1 VSVLQK
7 RQARFSLPSFRVY
20 SFKQQ
25 GIKPLVV
32 RPPLFLSPATCGFPS
47 PAEDFVERNLSL
59 DEHLI
64 HHPATTFFMTVVGS
78 SMTDCGIHSGDLL
91 IVDRSLEPANGQ
103 VVVAYLNQEFTVKRF
118 KRSKGG
124 RMYLVAENPDFQP
137 IEITGEMEFQV
148 WGVVTATIHQ
158 F

>member
-1 VSVLQK
+1 
-7 RQARFSLPSFRVY
+7 
-20 SFKQQ
+20 
-25 GIKPLVV
+25 
-32 RPPLFLSPATCGFPS
+32 
-47 PAEDFVERNLSL
+47 
-59 DEHLI
+59 
-64 HHPATTFFMTVVGS
+64 
-78 SMTDCGIHSGDLL
+78 MTDCGIHSGDLL